1 MNRNDRHKKD
11 TIEPNLGPLGQTELA
26 TTIAKTC
33 FNIEPMGSPAEF
45 IKSNPDHLL
54 ILTYLTQIKDNINLA
69 PFASAV
75 KPRKSPNQLSAN
87 KKTSPDSKNQNSRK
101 SQNVKSPKKS
111 LEEKLSKLTE
121 TLKRKSQ
128 NHKKPDICPF
138 CNEQVFV
145 AERYGSGTVSLRN

>member
-1 MNRNDRHKKD
+1 M
-11 TIEPNLGPLGQTELA
+11 GPLGRTELA

-75 KPRKSPNQLSAN
+75 KPRKSPNHNSTN
-87 KKTSPDSKNQNSRK
+87 KKTSPDSKNQNYRK
-101 SQNVKSPKKS
+101 NQSVKSPKKS

-145 AERYGSGTVSLRN
+145 AERYGSGIVLLRNCFIIT

>member
-1 MNRNDRHKKD
+1 M
-11 TIEPNLGPLGQTELA
+11 GPLGRTELA

-75 KPRKSPNQLSAN
+75 KPRKSPNHNSSN
-87 KKTSPDSKNQNSRK
+87 KKTSPDSKNPNFRK
-101 SQNVKSPKKS
+101 NQSVKSPKKS

-145 AERYGSGTVSLRN
+145 AERYGSGIVLLRN